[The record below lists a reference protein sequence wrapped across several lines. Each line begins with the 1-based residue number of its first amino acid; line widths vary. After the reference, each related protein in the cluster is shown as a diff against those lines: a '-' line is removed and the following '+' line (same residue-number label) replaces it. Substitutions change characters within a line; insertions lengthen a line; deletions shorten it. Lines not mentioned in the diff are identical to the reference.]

1 MISLQGSQRNMLR
14 EEFVFDISAKQLGH
28 NGFMVALENSMT
40 EYSVCGETVPTR
52 DAKKSAE
59 EGRQQPR
66 GTNLTAVL

>member
-1 MISLQGSQRNMLR
+1 MR

-52 DAKKSAE
+52 DAKKARKRAGNSPGE
-59 EGRQQPR
+59 QI
-66 GTNLTAVL
+66 LTAVL

>member
-1 MISLQGSQRNMLR
+1 MR

-52 DAKKSAE
+52 DAKKK
-59 EGRQQPR
+59 R
-66 GTNLTAVL
+66 GNGLATARGNKY